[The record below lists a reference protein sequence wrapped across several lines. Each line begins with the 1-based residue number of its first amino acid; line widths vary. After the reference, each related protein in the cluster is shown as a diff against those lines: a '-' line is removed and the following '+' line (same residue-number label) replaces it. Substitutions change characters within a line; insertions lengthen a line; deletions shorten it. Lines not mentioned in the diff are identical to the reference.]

1 MPVVGRCGGAVSE
14 SERRATLP
22 RSRLAPHQATSSTA
36 PATDMDGAATIPDRH
51 DQASPSSLRPTTL
64 HSASAQSATSTRR
77 ALLAG
82 DARPDAVDLSHHLSD
97 MAKSRLTSPLKVRS
111 FPLDESSSAEL
122 PRPGS
127 DAASSLPAVAVR
139 LHAAAWDAPPR
150 RRPSPR
156 RALPFRASSL
166 LPPLADDDDAAMTTS

>member
-1 MPVVGRCGGAVSE
+1 
-14 SERRATLP
+14 
-22 RSRLAPHQATSSTA
+22 
-36 PATDMDGAATIPDRH
+36 MDGAATIPDRH

-111 FPLDESSSAEL
+111 FPLDESSSAPVLTPLRRSLQSLYGYMQQPGMLLLAGGLPPAEL
-122 PRPGS
+122 FPFVRP
-127 DAASSLPAVAVR
+127 L
-139 LHAAAWDAPPR
+139 
-150 RRPSPR
+150 
-156 RALPFRASSL
+156 SSL
-166 LPPLADDDDAAMTTS
+166 LSQTTTTLQ

>member
-1 MPVVGRCGGAVSE
+1 
-14 SERRATLP
+14 
-22 RSRLAPHQATSSTA
+22 
-36 PATDMDGAATIPDRH
+36 MDGAATIPDRH

-111 FPLDESSSAEL
+111 FPLEESSSANCRGPVLTPLRRSLQSLYGYMQQPGMLLLAGGLPPAEL
-122 PRPGS
+122 FPFVRP
-127 DAASSLPAVAVR
+127 L
-139 LHAAAWDAPPR
+139 
-150 RRPSPR
+150 
-156 RALPFRASSL
+156 SSL
-166 LPPLADDDDAAMTTS
+166 LSQTTTTLQ